1 MKRSPRTLAG
11 ILALLAAFAMTG
23 VSPLPAVDTTDT
35 KFLTK
40 PAVSAERVAFVYA
53 DDLWTADLEGRNV
66 RRLTSGVGTETNPS
80 FSPDG
85 RLVAFSGQYDGN
97 IDVYVV
103 PAGGGVP
110 KRLTW
115 HPAADIVL
123 GFTPDGQSV
132 LFASGRFSNN
142 RAYSQLFTVP
152 VAGGEAGMLKIP
164 YASDAEIS
172 PGRPVHRLLPLPG
185 GLHPVEEL
193 PRRPLL
199 ADLDLQRQGPRRR
212 EAAPARRALER
223 RRPDVGRREDRLPL
237 RPQRRVQSVLVR
249 SGLQGDQA
257 ADGVQGLSGPLGF
270 GRGRP
275 DRLRTGR
282 RAPSL

>member
-1 MKRSPRTLAG
+1 MMNDIPIRGGRHEKIPPHSQPESWL
-11 ILALLAAFAMTG
+11 LLAAFAMTG
-23 VSPLPAVDTTDT
+23 VVPLPAVDTTDT

-97 IDVYVV
+97 MDVYVV

-123 GFTPDGQSV
+123 GFTPT
-132 LFASGRFSNN
+132 ASRSCSPRAGSPATAPIPSFS
-142 RAYSQLFTVP
+142 P
-152 VAGGEAGMLKIP
+152 CP
-164 YASDAEIS
+164 S
-172 PGRPVHRLLPLPG
+172 PAAKPG
-185 GLHPVEEL
+185 C
-193 PRRPLL
+193 
-199 ADLDLQRQGPRRR
+199 
-212 EAAPARRALER
+212 
-223 RRPDVGRREDRLPL
+223 
-237 RPQRRVQSVLVR
+237 
-249 SGLQGDQA
+249 
-257 ADGVQGLSGPLGF
+257 
-270 GRGRP
+270 
-275 DRLRTGR
+275 
-282 RAPSL
+282 